1 MTNAIR
7 RPAIGALLLSAMA
20 LPAPATAQQDAPTP
34 QTQARQRAAAASLPG
49 DAAEDVSFAT
59 RGYLGTRADPVIR
72 TADGRPVFRLG
83 SLAFAT
89 GDAPGTVN
97 PSLWRH
103 AGLLGRHGLFQ
114 VTGRIW
120 QVRGFDLANITFV
133 RGTKGWVVVD
143 ALGSAETA
151 RAAYDLVS
159 EKLGRRPIS
168 AVVITHSHSDHFGG
182 VDGLVTPG
190 DASAPVIVPAG
201 FAEAAVS
208 ENVVAGPA
216 MNRRAG
222 YQFGVR
228 LPQGPQGSM
237 GSGIGP
243 GLSLGT
249 RALPRGDR
257 VIDRDGTEMTV
268 DGVRMRFQL
277 TPGTEAP
284 AEMNVAFPDWK
295 VIDMAENANVTQH
308 NILTPRGAVVRDTR
322 AWVDGLTRAI
332 EANGNAEV
340 MIASHGW
347 PRFGARAVRDYLTR
361 HRDAYAYLHDQTVRL
376 MNQGLTGDAI
386 AARLALPPALSERWY
401 NRPYYG
407 SISFNARAVYQF
419 YLGWYDGNPAHLAA
433 YAPEEEG
440 RRYVRA
446 MGGPARVLDA
456 ANDAF
461 ATGDYGWAAT
471 LLNHLVLSGEGGPDA
486 RALLARSY
494 RQLAWQSEN
503 SLWRNM
509 YLTGAAE
516 LTDQP
521 PPPAAPVDRAG
532 LAASLSLDDL
542 AIVLATRVDPAKAGE
557 QQLSVRL
564 AAADGTGV
572 TLRLE
577 HGVLV
582 RGRDPQADVTLA
594 GARPALVAAMLGD
607 RTRFA
612 DGSVTVTGRREVLAR
627 LAGVMD
633 APDPSF
639 PIVLP
644 RAAAG
649 SSGDTPPPPAAGT
662 ALPPATSGG
671 TPR

>member
-1 MTNAIR
+1 MEKGRIKGPRGRLFAFLL
-7 RPAIGALLLSAMA
+7 AALA
-20 LPAPATAQQDAPTP
+20 LPAPAAAQQDAPTP
-34 QTQARQRAAAASLPG
+34 ETLARQRAAAAALPG
-49 DAAEDVSFAT
+49 DAAEDVAFAS
-59 RGYLGTRADPVIR
+59 RGYLGTRADPLIR
-72 TADGRPVFRLG
+72 DTDGRPVFRLG
-83 SLAFAT
+83 SLAFAK
-89 GDAPGTVN
+89 GDASGTVH

-103 AGLLGRHGLFQ
+103 AGLLGRHGLFR
-114 VTGRIW
+114 VTDRIW

-133 RGTKGWVVVD
+133 RGDRGWIVID

-151 RAAYDLVS
+151 RAAYDLVT
-159 EKLGRRPIS
+159 EKLGWRPVS

-182 VDGLVTPG
+182 VDGLATPG
-190 DASAPVIVPAG
+190 DASAPIIVPAG

-216 MNRRAG
+216 MSRRAG

-228 LPQGPQGSM
+228 LPQGPEGSM

-257 VIDRDGTEMTV
+257 VIDRDGTDMTV

-332 EANGNAEV
+332 EGNPDAEV

-347 PRFGARAVRDYLTR
+347 PRFGRAAVRDYLTR
-361 HRDAYAYLHDQTVRL
+361 HRDAYAFLHDQTVRL

-386 AARLALPPALSERWY
+386 AARLALPPALADRWY

-446 MGGPARVLDA
+446 MGGAARVMDA
-456 ANDAF
+456 ASGSF

-471 LLNHLVLSGEGGPDA
+471 LLNHLVLSGDGGQDA
-486 RALLARSY
+486 RDLLARSY

-503 SLWRNM
+503 SLWRNI

-516 LTDQP
+516 LLGQA
-521 PPPAAPVDRAG
+521 PPPAAPADRAG

-542 AIVLATRVDPAKAGE
+542 GTVLATRVDPARAGE
-557 QQLSVRL
+557 QQLAVRL
-564 AAADGTGV
+564 VASDGSAI

-582 RGRDPQADVTLA
+582 HGRAPAADVTLT

-607 RTRFA
+607 RARFM
-612 DGSVTVTGRREVLAR
+612 DGSVRVTGRRDVLAR

-633 APDPSF
+633 APDPAF

-644 RAAAG
+644 RGGAAG
-649 SSGDTPPPPAAGT
+649 SPPPPAAGT
-662 ALPPATSGG
+662 APPPAASGG